1 MTQGL
6 SDTADSMKKNNIIRR
21 LKTVLTIAGSDSS
34 GGAGIQADIKTIAA
48 HDLFGTSVITSITAQ
63 NTLGVQ
69 STHDLA
75 TDTVEAQLKAVLSD
89 EKPAA
94 VKTGMLGNEAIVE
107 CVARQLKRARI
118 KNLVVD
124 PVMRST
130 DRKVLLSKNGILAL
144 QEKLLPLATLVTPNI
159 PEAEILSGIKIKQPG
174 DRLRAA
180 RQIMKTGV
188 KSVLIKGGHA
198 KKHSDD
204 FFFDG
209 KRSWEFESVRL
220 RPDGLHGTGCVLSAA
235 VASGLAQG
243 LDLPTAIR
251 HAKGFIRTAI
261 SSGILSGKGVGSV
274 DPLAVFHRSRQRF
287 ELLQSVSAALEVL
300 KENKIG
306 NLIPE
311 VQSNIGVG
319 LPGAEGVA
327 DVVAIPG
334 RIVKRGRDIF
344 TVAQPQFGASRH
356 VAKIVLTVMRFDP
369 SQRAVMNIKFTG
381 SLLKACQRLGFKI
394 GSFSRADEPKSVKQ
408 LEGSS
413 LEWGT
418 HQAIRACGF
427 VPDIIYDLGGQGK
440 EEMIR
445 VIASDVGS
453 LLDKILKIHRR
464 NQKDSPPQ
472 ETDLWRK
479 H

>member
-1 MTQGL
+1 
-6 SDTADSMKKNNIIRR
+6 MKIKNEMRR

-48 HDLFGTSVITSITAQ
+48 HDLFGTSVITAITAQ
-63 NTLGVQ
+63 NSLGVQ
-69 STHDLA
+69 STHHLG
-75 TDTVEAQLKAVLSD
+75 TDAVEAQLKAVLSD
-89 EKPAA
+89 EKPSA
-94 VKTGMLGNEAIVE
+94 VKTGMLGNEVIVE

-124 PVMRST
+124 PVIRST
-130 DRKVLLSKNGILAL
+130 DRKVLLSKKGVQTL

-159 PEAEILSGIKIKQPG
+159 PEAEILSGIKIKQPK

-180 RQIMKTGV
+180 RQILKMGV

-198 KKHSDD
+198 KTHSDD
-204 FFFDG
+204 FFYDG
-209 KRSWEFESVRL
+209 KRSLVFESERL
-220 RPDGLHGTGCVLSAA
+220 RPSGLHGTGCVLSAA
-235 VASGLAQG
+235 LASGLAQG
-243 LDLPTAIR
+243 LDLPTSIR
-251 HAKGFIRTAI
+251 HAKGFIRNAI
-261 SSGILSGKGVGSV
+261 SSGVLSGKGVGSV
-274 DPLAVFHRSRQRF
+274 DPLAIFNKSRQRF
-287 ELLQSVSAALEVL
+287 ELLQGVSAAVEVL
-300 KENKIG
+300 KENQIG
-306 NLIPE
+306 DLIPE

-319 LPGAEGVA
+319 LPGAQNVE

-334 RIVKRGRDIF
+334 RIVKKGRDIF
-344 TVAQPQFGASRH
+344 TVSHPQFGASRH

-381 SLLKACQRLGFKI
+381 SILKACKRLGYKI
-394 GSFSRADEPKSVKQ
+394 GTFSRADEPKTVKQ

-418 HQAIRACGF
+418 HQAISESGF

-445 VIASDVGS
+445 VIASDIGS

-464 NQKDSPPQ
+464 AQKDAPPQ
-472 ETDLWRK
+472 ETDRWRK